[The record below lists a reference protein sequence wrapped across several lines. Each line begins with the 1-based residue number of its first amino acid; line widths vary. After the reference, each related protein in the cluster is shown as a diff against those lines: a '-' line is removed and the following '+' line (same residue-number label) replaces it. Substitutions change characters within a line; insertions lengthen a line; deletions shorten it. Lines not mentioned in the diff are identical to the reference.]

1 MAVIRDVKEANRAR
15 RRSGVVIQA
24 FPTLIAP
31 TASSVQSAAL
41 EASKGAQRAL
51 EAAVPVD
58 IHGGRMFS
66 GIALAA
72 GANTFI
78 HGLGRVPTGIIPT
91 NGAVPV
97 MSGANASDCVLTAA
111 SAGTFNFW
119 MF

>member
-1 MAVIRDVKEANRAR
+1 MVT
-15 RRSGVVIQA
+15 QA

-31 TASSVQSAAL
+31 TASTVQSAAL

-51 EAAVPVD
+51 EAAVPAD
-58 IHGGRMFS
+58 IHGGRMFA
-66 GIALAA
+66 GVALAA

-78 HGLGRVPTGIIPT
+78 HGLGRAPSGIIPT

-97 MSGANASDCVLTAA
+97 LSGANASDCVLTAA
-111 SAGTFNFW
+111 SAGSFSFW